1 MLCQLKENAQM
12 LADYIAYGAV
22 FAMLA
27 AAILMARS
35 MRS

>member
-1 MLCQLKENAQM
+1 LCSAGESSM
-12 LADYIAYGAV
+12 LADYIAYGVV

-35 MRS
+35 MRG